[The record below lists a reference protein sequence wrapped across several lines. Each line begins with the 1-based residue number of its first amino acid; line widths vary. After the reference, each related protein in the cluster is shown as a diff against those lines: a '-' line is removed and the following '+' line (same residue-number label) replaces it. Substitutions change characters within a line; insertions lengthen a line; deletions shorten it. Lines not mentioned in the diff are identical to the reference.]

1 LKSKRG
7 IITAIT
13 AAVAAYME
21 EEKPLVPVMPQ
32 QKPVVVTKLWSRSG
46 REEIMLMR
54 KLWQRR
60 IVSK

>member
-7 IITAIT
+7 IITAVT

-21 EEKPLVPVMPQ
+21 EEKVLAPVIPQ
-32 QKPVVVTKLWSRSG
+32 QRPVIVSKLWSSSG

-54 KLWQRR
+54 RLWQRR

>member
-21 EEKPLVPVMPQ
+21 EERPLAPIMPQ
-32 QKPVVVTKLWSRSG
+32 QRPVVVSKLWSRFG

-54 KLWQRR
+54 RLWQRR
-60 IVSK
+60 IFSK

>member
-13 AAVAAYME
+13 AAVAEYVE

-32 QKPVVVTKLWSRSG
+32 QRPVVVSKLWSRSG

-54 KLWQRR
+54 RLWQRR

>member
-1 LKSKRG
+1 
-7 IITAIT
+7 
-13 AAVAAYME
+13 ME

-32 QKPVVVTKLWSRSG
+32 QRPVVVTKLWGRSG

-60 IVSK
+60 IVTK

>member
-13 AAVAAYME
+13 AAVAAYVE
-21 EEKPLVPVMPQ
+21 EEKPLVSVMPQ
-32 QKPVVVTKLWSRSG
+32 QRPVVVSKLWSNSG

-54 KLWQRR
+54 RLWQRR

>member
-7 IITAIT
+7 ITTAIT
-13 AAVAAYME
+13 AAVAEYVE

-32 QKPVVVTKLWSRSG
+32 QRPVVVSKLWSRSG

-54 KLWQRR
+54 RLWQRR

>member
-1 LKSKRG
+1 
-7 IITAIT
+7 
-13 AAVAAYME
+13 ME